1 MPRHR
6 AHQLLRL
13 IHWLRFIER
22 FWGLRGKN
30 KRRRVLV
37 RLARAVLSR
46 LLHRWNWHRWGN
58 TFQCDPIRTL
68 FEWLKWQ
75 KLFEWR
81 TSQKHDRRFQ
91 LGSLILYLLDKCRS
105 WEDEKLQEQ
114 INAMVRRIHHRENV
128 WHRRKSIHPASKHS
142 RDTRRTNE
150 PIQHLDRRNLISFL
164 KQRKILQR
172 LV

>member
-13 IHWLRFIER
+13 INWVRFIER

-46 LLHRWNWHRWGN
+46 VLHRWNWHRWGN

-75 KLFEWR
+75 KLFELR
-81 TSQKHDRRFQ
+81 ISLK
-91 LGSLILYLLDKCRS
+91 LGWWSPFRNRVLCLLYECRS
-105 WEDEKLQEQ
+105 RQDRKLQNQ
-114 INAMVRRIHHRENV
+114 INAMAGQLRSQKDF
-128 WHRRKSIHPASKHS
+128 WHRWKKFRPAGQQSGDK
-142 RDTRRTNE
+142 RRLDQ
-150 PIQHLDRRNLISFL
+150 PI
-164 KQRKILQR
+164 
-172 LV
+172 